1 MKKIKFSLAVQIFVG
16 LILGI
21 IIGAVYYGNP
31 SVSTYLQ
38 PIADIFMHSIKMIVL
53 PIVVSSIIAGIAGVG
68 DLKKIGKLGFK
79 TILYFEVVTTI
90 AIILGLL
97 FGNIFQP
104 GAGVDMAH
112 LSKTDISS
120 YVETTKN
127 VEEHSFI
134 DTFVNI
140 IPTNIFNAFAQGDM
154 LAVVFF
160 SVLFGIGVA
169 AIGER
174 GKPVLAFFQG
184 VADTMFWVT
193 NQIMKIAPFGVF
205 ALIGITVSKF
215 GLSSLIPLG
224 KFALLVYA
232 SMLFL
237 VVVVFGLICKIAK
250 IKLMPLLRL
259 VKDELLLAYST
270 ASSETVLPRVMQKLE
285 SYGCP
290 KGITSFVLPT
300 GYTFN
305 LDGATLYQALAA
317 LFIAQMYGVH
327 LSIAEQISLML
338 VLMLTSKGIAA
349 VPGTSFVVLLA
360 TLGSVGIPVEGLAFI
375 AGIDRILEM
384 ARTAVNLTG
393 NCVATVFIA
402 KWEGQFDEE
411 KANSYI
417 DSIKKSAAA

>member
-1 MKKIKFSLAVQIFVG
+1 MKKLRFSLAVQIFIG

-21 IIGAVYYGNP
+21 IVGAVYYDNP

-38 PIADIFMHSIKMIVL
+38 PIADIFMHAIKMIVL
-53 PIVVSSIIAGIAGVG
+53 PIVIASIIAGIAGVG

-79 TILYFEVVTTI
+79 TVLYFEIVTTV

-104 GAGVDMAH
+104 GAGVDMEN
-112 LSKTDISS
+112 LSKSDISS

-127 VEEHSFI
+127 VEEHSFM

-215 GLSSLIPLG
+215 GLASLIPLG

-250 IKLMPLLRL
+250 IKLVPLLRL

-305 LDGATLYQALAA
+305 LDGATLYQALAS
-317 LFIAQMYGVH
+317 LFIAQMYGIH

-338 VLMLTSKGIAA
+338 ILMLTSKGIAA

-393 NCVATVFIA
+393 NCVATVFIC
-402 KWEGQFDEE
+402 KWEGQFDEK
-411 KANSYI
+411 KAEACI
-417 DSIKKSAAA
+417 DSLKKPEVA